1 MNGVASGSMKEAGI
15 AYKLNYGVGLPELKS
30 IAQET
35 EKDSELAVALWKEN
49 IRECMMLAALI
60 YPHDSFLPDLADLW
74 VEQIR
79 YPDVA
84 EVCSMYLFSKMK
96 GASTTAFRWIA
107 SAGGM
112 ISYCGFLT
120 LAHLLRQ
127 GNEMGERYVSELR
140 DQAEVAIKGPEVLT
154 ARAAKT
160 VLDLLDGENGQG

>member
-15 AYKLNYGVGLPELKS
+15 AYKLNFGVGLPELKR

-60 YPHDSFLPDLADLW
+60 YPSEAFMPDLADLW
-74 VEQIR
+74 VEQID

-96 GASTTAFRWIA
+96 EASTTAFRWIA
-107 SAGGM
+107 SDSGM

-120 LAHLLRQ
+120 LAHLLRT
-127 GNEMGERYVSELR
+127 GREMGPRYVSELK
-140 DQAEVAIKGPEVLT
+140 DQADAAVKGPNVLT
-154 ARAAKT
+154 ARAART
-160 VLDLLDGENGQG
+160 VLDLLDGENG